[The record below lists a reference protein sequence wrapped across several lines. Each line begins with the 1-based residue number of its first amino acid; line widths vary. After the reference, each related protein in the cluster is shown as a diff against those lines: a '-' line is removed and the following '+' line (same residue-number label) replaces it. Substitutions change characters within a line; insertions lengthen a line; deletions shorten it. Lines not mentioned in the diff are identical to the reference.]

1 MNDLVSIFSP
11 VYNIASRYPGALEQ
25 FLESIRNQT
34 NTNIEV
40 ILVDDGSTDN
50 SADICDKWAQMDHRF
65 HVVRHG
71 TNKTI
76 NKARETGF
84 RHCTGPMVFNADPD
98 DLLHPQAIE
107 IQHTLLTEHPDC
119 QAVYGLGPL
128 SSGYQDKV
136 INFVPIDK
144 PNYEVADQI
153 ATLKDLLR
161 NGTQSLWNKLFRREL
176 LETIDWDVTRFND
189 FHLMLQISLNGSK
202 FIHLKDTTYYWIQ
215 RELSE
220 THTNRVEFTIQKFET
235 LSMDWN
241 RYIHGKHPEFYADF
255 LYRAYN
261 TATEG
266 FRSISGEDVKTWRKK
281 LREFYKLT
289 WNDYIRCDAPLHEKA
304 AFCWLK
310 YFPQHKIIFSK
321 LKTLF
326 S

>member
-11 VYNIASRYPGALEQ
+11 VYNIASRYPGVLEQ

-34 NTNIEV
+34 YTNIEV

-98 DLLHPQAIE
+98 DRLHPQAIE

-119 QAVYGLGPL
+119 QAVVGPL
-128 SSGYQDKV
+128 TAIYPDKA
-136 INFVPIDK
+136 ISFTPIDK
-144 PNYEVADQI
+144 PNYEIADQP
-153 ATLKDLLR
+153 ASMRKMLR
-161 NGTQSLWNKLFRREL
+161 SGNHTLWNKLFRREL
-176 LETIDWDVTRFND
+176 LETIDWDVTKVND
-189 FHLMLQISLNGSK
+189 FHLTLQIWLNGSK
-202 FIHLKDTTYYWIQ
+202 FIYLKDTTYYWVQ
-215 RELSE
+215 RELS
-220 THTNRVEFTIQKFET
+220 TNHVNPAGLSIQKFDT
-235 LSMDWN
+235 LTMDWN
-241 RYIHGKHPEFYADF
+241 RYIHGKHPEIYADF
-255 LYRAYN
+255 LYRAYLASLGLSTLN
-261 TATEG
+261 DENKKA
-266 FRSISGEDVKTWRKK
+266 WREKF
-281 LREFYKLT
+281 REFYKLT

-310 YFPQHKIIFSK
+310 HFPQHKTFFSK
-321 LKTLF
+321 LKSLF
-326 S
+326 K